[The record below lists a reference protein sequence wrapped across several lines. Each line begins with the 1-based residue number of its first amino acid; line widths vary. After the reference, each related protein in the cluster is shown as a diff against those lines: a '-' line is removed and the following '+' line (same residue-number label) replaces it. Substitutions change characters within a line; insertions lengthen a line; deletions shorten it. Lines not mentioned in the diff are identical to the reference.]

1 MTQPVGTALS
11 CDQIKKDA
19 EGRMT
24 KSLEALKGELGKLRT
39 GRAHAGLLEH
49 VKVDYYGNK
58 SPLNQLANISVADAR
73 TLTVT
78 PYDKSSTQAV
88 EKAIRESGLGLNPAA
103 TGTVIR
109 VPLPSLTEERRK
121 ELGKHVR
128 VEGENAKVAVRN
140 VRRDANQHLKD
151 LLKKKQITEDEDK
164 RAEDAVQ
171 KATDRF
177 IADIDKLVATKE
189 QEIMQV

>member
-24 KSLEALKGELGKLRT
+24 KSLEALKGELAKLRT

-78 PYDKSSTQAV
+78 PYDKSSTQAI

>member
-1 MTQPVGTALS
+1 MSQVV
-11 CDQIKKDA
+11 DQIKKDA
-19 EGRMT
+19 DVRMT
-24 KSLEALKGELGKLRT
+24 KSLETLKGELAKLRT

-58 SPLNQLANISVADAR
+58 TPLNQLANISVADAR

-78 PYDKSSTQAV
+78 PYDKGSAQAV
-88 EKAIRESGLGLNPAA
+88 EKAIRESGLGLNPASA
-103 TGTVIR
+103 GTVIR

-121 ELGKHVR
+121 ELSKHVR
-128 VEGENAKVAVRN
+128 AEGENAKVAIRN

-151 LLKKKQITEDEDK
+151 ALKKKLITEDEDK
-164 RAEDAVQ
+164 RAEEAVQ
-171 KATDRF
+171 KSTDRF
-177 IADIDKLVATKE
+177 IADVEKLVTTKE